1 MFCSRQRIRS
11 ATLCHLPAYGEL
23 LLYDSLLQIFS
34 KIHLSNINRH
44 IVGSNLCHIVL
55 EDEPHALYVIL
66 DIPPVTERV
75 EITKVK
81 AILLTLNNAYD
92 CKGNLA
98 GYEGLASTLALV
110 IEKDA

>member
-1 MFCSRQRIRS
+1 MPFASLWGI
-11 ATLCHLPAYGEL
+11 ATLQLPSPDIQQNSPFEH
-23 LLYDSLLQIFS
+23 QQP
-34 KIHLSNINRH
+34 H
-44 IVGSNLCHIVL
+44 CHIVL

>member
-55 EDEPHALYVIL
+55 EDEPHVLYIIL
-66 DIPPVTERV
+66 GILPVTERV
-75 EITKVK
+75 EITKVE
-81 AILLTLNNAYD
+81 AILLTLYNAYD
-92 CKGNLA
+92 CKGDLA
-98 GYEGLASTLALV
+98 GYEGLA
-110 IEKDA
+110 